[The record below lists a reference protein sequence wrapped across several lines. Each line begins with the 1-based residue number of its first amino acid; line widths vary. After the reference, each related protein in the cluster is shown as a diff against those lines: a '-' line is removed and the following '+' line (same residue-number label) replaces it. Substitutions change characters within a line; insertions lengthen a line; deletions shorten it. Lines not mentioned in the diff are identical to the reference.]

1 MSVHIWPR
9 FVQLS
14 SVGAAGALLFV
25 AVGGANTAYAD
36 EVAQITEQ
44 VSEQTQQ
51 PPSPQLLQVAQTAV
65 AVQAAQGDAL
75 VSADTPVPVAV
86 STTDADT
93 SGAAATAGATP
104 APAVVANPTGAQAVA
119 WEQVQAR
126 GWGADQFACLVSLWN
141 KESGWRVNAANAS
154 SGAYGIPQALP
165 GSKMASAGAD
175 WQTNAATQITW
186 GLGYIAGRYS
196 TPCGAWTHSQLTG
209 WY

>member
-51 PPSPQLLQVAQTAV
+51 PPSSQLLQVAQTAV

-86 STTDADT
+86 STT
-93 SGAAATAGATP
+93 
-104 APAVVANPTGAQAVA
+104 PAVVANPTGAQAVA

-126 GWGADQFACLVSLWN
+126 GCGADQFACLVSLWN

-196 TPCGAWTHSQLTG
+196 TPCGAWTHSQSTG

>member
-51 PPSPQLLQVAQTAV
+51 PPSSQLLQVAQTAV

-86 STTDADT
+86 STT
-93 SGAAATAGATP
+93 
-104 APAVVANPTGAQAVA
+104 PAVVANPTGAQAVA

-196 TPCGAWTHSQLTG
+196 TPCGAWTHSQSTG

>member
-86 STTDADT
+86 STT
-93 SGAAATAGATP
+93 
-104 APAVVANPTGAQAVA
+104 PAVVANPTGAQAVA

-196 TPCGAWTHSQLTG
+196 TPCGAWTHSQSTG